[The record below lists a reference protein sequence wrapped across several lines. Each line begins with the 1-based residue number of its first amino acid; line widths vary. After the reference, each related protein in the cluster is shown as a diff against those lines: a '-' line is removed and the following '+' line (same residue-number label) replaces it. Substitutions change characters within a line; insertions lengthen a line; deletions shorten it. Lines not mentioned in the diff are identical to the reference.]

1 MTAQSITRREETIIF
16 NVPYTYI
23 VFANGDELYVTRY
36 GLPFLE
42 NLFPEN
48 IWTDAEWFNRNSVRL
63 CGTSCLYKVRTRS
76 GQGLTRDVVIKWN
89 RMGQEI
95 PGAELDEALLDADFN
110 SPFEEFSLV
119 MELRRARNAG
129 EDRMVTHKPYAIYV
143 PAEKISL
150 WQSGRREDKFE
161 RLVSSHKDVSIDIRR
176 LYAVIY
182 EWIRGTDAAEL
193 CAQGSITNHEI
204 EQLTLQMDDMLCAKG
219 FRVRDRKPQH
229 IILRKIGHDAFLKD
243 RHGEYRVGLID
254 FELLERLPDRESQV
268 RRIRRSAY
276 LQKQKDRFNPDVV
289 PPLPPH
295 LSRVNLLGVDYVYGR
310 VPATSGALWV
320 VGLDPDL
327 FEYFLPEKWE
337 QTPHIKL
344 SVDHEIFYTM
354 TKDNIHLVFK
364 LSKVG
369 MTPDLDPFKARE
381 RRIIE
386 HGYNSPFEEVS
397 LAFQLSRAGL
407 PTIYP
412 RGIYQSG
419 HKIGVADYLVSDMR
433 LDSHQSLRT
442 PSGGQVLVRDR
453 DYIIIYGYWNGP
465 DEKLSQK
472 DSDYYEGIDA
482 LRAYK
487 EKIID
492 RNEYLRLMHVMK
504 GRLHEAGLEDLNLK
518 GSHFLLSFDS
528 AGNIIR
534 NADGVPEMRYSNF
547 EFLKHI

>member
-1 MTAQSITRREETIIF
+1 MTADHIAFREEMIIL
-16 NVPYTYI
+16 NVAYTHF
-23 VFANGDELYVTRY
+23 VFSNGDELYVTRY

-48 IWTDAEWFNRNSVRL
+48 IWTDTEWFSRNSVRL

-76 GQGLTRDVVIKWN
+76 VRGRTRDVVIKWN
-89 RMGQEI
+89 RMGQDI
-95 PGAELDEALLDADFN
+95 PGVEFDPSLQDADFN
-110 SPFEEFSLV
+110 SPFEEFALV
-119 MELRRARNAG
+119 MELRRTRT
-129 EDRMVTHKPYAIYV
+129 DPDDSLVTHKPYAIYV
-143 PAEKISL
+143 PGEKISL

-161 RLVSSHKDVSIDIRR
+161 RLVKSHKDVSIDIRR

-182 EWIRGTDAAEL
+182 EWIRGSDAAEL
-193 CAQGSITNHEI
+193 CAQGRLTGTEI
-204 EQLTLQMDDMLCAKG
+204 EKLTLRVDEVLGGKG
-219 FRVRDRKPQH
+219 YLVRDRKPQH
-229 IILRKIGHDAFLKD
+229 IILRPLGNDGFLKNRRGD
-243 RHGEYRVGLID
+243 FRVGLID
-254 FELLERLPDRESQV
+254 FELLERLPDRETQV

-289 PPLPPH
+289 PPMPPH
-295 LSRVNLLGVDYVYGR
+295 LARVNLLGVDYVYGR

-327 FEYFLPEKWE
+327 FEYFLPEKWD
-337 QTPHIKL
+337 QTPHIRL
-344 SVDHEIFYTM
+344 SVDHEIFYTL

-369 MTPDLDPFKARE
+369 MKPDLDPFKSRE
-381 RRIIE
+381 RRTID

-397 LAFQLSRAGL
+397 LAFILSRAGI

-419 HKIGVADYLVSDMR
+419 HKIGVADYLVSDIR
-433 LDSHQSLRT
+433 SDSHQSLRM
-442 PSGGQVLVRDR
+442 PDGRAVLEKDR

-487 EKIID
+487 DKIID
-492 RNEYLRLMHVMK
+492 KNEYMHLMRVMK
-504 GRLHEAGLEDLNLK
+504 DRLHAAGLEDLNLK

-528 AGNIIR
+528 AGKIICHS
-534 NADGVPEMRYSNF
+534 DGVPEMRYCNF
-547 EFLKHI
+547 EFLRKI